1 MPVAP
6 SARMAQPVDPYAGQ
20 SGSYI
25 REPGGPRR
33 LVFRTGIGPA
43 EPIEDAA
50 EAPTPAPAPAPKPAR
65 KV

>member
-1 MPVAP
+1 MPVAQP
-6 SARMAQPVDPYAGQ
+6 ARMDHPVDPYAGQ
-20 SGSYI
+20 PGSYI

-33 LVFRTGIGPA
+33 LAFRTGIGVV

-50 EAPTPAPAPAPKPAR
+50 EAPTPAPAPKPVR